1 MSEAKLEK
9 NTEEIKNF
17 IVKAVIDKWNE
28 WEQSIRE
35 PNYPIWRRAEQL
47 LDSLI
52 VIDKEQLM
60 DDPRIP
66 YNLAELIGIDF
77 NTFYYDMWGKLSL
90 KQRAE
95 VLLSIYDY
103 IALRGIEAFFKTIAP
118 DVIARLNDRKLWE
131 GLGWFDNE
139 ANREVF
145 GEPKNWF
152 LSEASEFLRRK
163 RVKLYDFLQTISK
176 VLWPEGY
183 WWLLDPEELS
193 KLEYNKVTKDDIWD
207 VGSLAGYVSDKKALN
222 KIIKEYLVDPLKNH
236 R

>member
-9 NTEEIKNF
+9 TPEEIKDF

-35 PNYPIWRRAEQL
+35 PNYPIWRDAEGL
-47 LDSLI
+47 LSSLLATS
-52 VIDKEQLM
+52 EQLM
-60 DDPRIP
+60 NDSTIP
-66 YNLAELIGIDF
+66 YILAKLIGIDF
-77 NTFYYDMWGKLSL
+77 NTFYYDMWEKLPL
-90 KQRAE
+90 DQRFE
-95 VLLSIYDY
+95 VLLSIDNY

-139 ANREVF
+139 ANKEVF

-152 LSEASEFLRRK
+152 LSEASDFLRRK
-163 RVKLYDFLQTISK
+163 SAKLYDFLQMAISK

-207 VGSLAGYVSDKKALN
+207 VGNLDDFVTDKKGLN
-222 KIIKEYLVDPLKNH
+222 EIIRKYLVDPLKKH
-236 R
+236 K